1 MTRVIFTLA
10 CFALCSTTIMGESAL
25 AANAE
30 LSRCLDP
37 STTLEAGGSV
47 SDKDLKAAQSACAEL
62 KKTPLDYQA
71 TVKVKAATETIDE
84 EMKRRNVAGH

>member
-1 MTRVIFTLA
+1 MIRVVFALA
-10 CFALCSTTIMGESAL
+10 CSALCSTTIMGASAL

-47 SDKDLKAAQSACAEL
+47 SDKELKAAQSACAEL
-62 KKTPLDYQA
+62 KQTSLDYQA
-71 TVKVKAATETIDE
+71 TVKVKAAAETIDE
-84 EMKRRNVAGH
+84 EVKRRSAAGH

>member
-1 MTRVIFTLA
+1 MTRVVSALA
-10 CFALCSTTIMGESAL
+10 YCLLYGATILSASAL

-30 LSRCLDP
+30 LSRCLDA

-62 KKTPLDYQA
+62 KQASLDYQA
-71 TVKVKAATETIDE
+71 TVKVKAASETLDE
-84 EMKRRNVAGH
+84 EVKRRSAAGH